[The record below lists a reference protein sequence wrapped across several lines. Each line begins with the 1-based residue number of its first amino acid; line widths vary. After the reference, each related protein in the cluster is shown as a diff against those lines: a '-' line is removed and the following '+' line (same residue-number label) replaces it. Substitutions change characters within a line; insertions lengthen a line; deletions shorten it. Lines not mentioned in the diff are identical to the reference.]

1 MKLTVKTMLL
11 IAAVSFLHACSGNKS
26 DGFDPKI
33 DTDVVKHDVNDES
46 SDKPQITFE
55 ATNFDFGTIKEGDQ
69 VKHAFKFKNTGS
81 ADLIIGDARGN
92 CGCTVP
98 KYPTQPIEPGESG
111 EIEVIFNS
119 VGKHGKQNK
128 SVTLVTNCIP
138 STRLL
143 TISGEVNQV
152 SK

>member
-1 MKLTVKTMLL
+1 MKLIFNTLL
-11 IAAVSFLHACSGNKS
+11 FYTGVCLITACGGNKS

-33 DTDVVKHDVNDES
+33 DTDVVKHDAQNES
-46 SDKPQITFE
+46 ADKPVITFE
-55 ATNFDFGTIKEGDQ
+55 HTNYDFGTIKEGDK
-69 VKHAFKFKNTGS
+69 VSHSFKFTNNGK

-111 EIEVIFNS
+111 VIDVVFNS

-138 STRLL
+138 STRVL
-143 TISGEVNQV
+143 TITGEVNPITQ
-152 SK
+152 